1 MKAQVLKRI
10 IRRYLMAGLLVWI
23 PILATVLVV
32 RFMLQLMD
40 KTLLLLPHA
49 LRPQTLFGMHIPGF
63 GALLAIVLLLLT
75 GVLVSNMI
83 GRTLV
88 EFWDDLLNRIPFVRG
103 IYGGVKN
110 FSTTI
115 LSSSGNSFK
124 KVLLIEYPSKGVWSI
139 GFQTAAEV
147 PLVTQYTGE
156 PQVCVFIPT
165 TPNPTAGFIVM
176 VPQSRAITL
185 PMSVDEAMKMI
196 VTLGVVMPGMPTDR
210 AVSPLP
216 AAAIVTPASG
226 AQPADASAA
235 ATVAAVAAGA
245 AVAASMAASAAAA
258 SATAAESGS
267 AAPGGHPGS
276 GPAGAVVP
284 AVRAP

>member
-1 MKAQVLKRI
+1 MKAQVLKRL

-40 KTLLLLPHA
+40 KTLVLLPRS
-49 LRPQTLFGMHIPGF
+49 LRPPALFGMHIPGF
-63 GALLAIVLLLLT
+63 GALLAVVLLLLT

-83 GRTLV
+83 GRTFM
-88 EFWDDLLNRIPFVRG
+88 EIWDDLLNRIPFVRG

-110 FSTTI
+110 FSTTL
-115 LSSSGNSFK
+115 LSSSGTSFK
-124 KVLLIEYPSKGVWSI
+124 KVLLIEYPGKGVWSI

-147 PLVTQYTGE
+147 PLVAEHLGE

-185 PMSVDEAMKMI
+185 SMSVDEAMKMI
-196 VTLGVVMPGMPTDR
+196 VTLGVVMPAMPADR
-210 AVSPLP
+210 AGAPLP
-216 AAAIVTPASG
+216 AS
-226 AQPADASAA
+226 
-235 ATVAAVAAGA
+235 VAAVAAGA
-245 AVAASMAASAAAA
+245 AVVASAAA
-258 SATAAESGS
+258 TAAAGAAAAGTGPVDDGS
-267 AAPGGHPGS
+267 APGS
-276 GPAGAVVP
+276 EPAGAVVP